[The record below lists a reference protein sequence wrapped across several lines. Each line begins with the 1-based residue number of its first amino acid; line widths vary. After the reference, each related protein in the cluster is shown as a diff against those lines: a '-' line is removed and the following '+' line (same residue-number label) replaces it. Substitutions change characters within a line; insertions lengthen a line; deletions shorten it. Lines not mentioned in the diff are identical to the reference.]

1 MRTAHKSSVSMDQAV
16 PSMPRLRTGARV
28 QVVAPASAPREAA
41 SYIAGI
47 AALESEWTLTGAY
60 CPTPPHGYL
69 AMPDTERTTQLQR
82 ALTAPDVDAV
92 LCARGGYGAMRL
104 LSHLDWNAIARATP
118 RWIIGYSDITALQLA
133 CWTHLRWPSL
143 SGPVV
148 TEWAQLPSAMRND
161 VFGATGPDVYTPT
174 WYDDTRPTP
183 WTTGLAEG
191 PLLGGTLSVL
201 TRLLGTPH
209 MPDLT
214 GAVLLLEDVQEPPY
228 AVDRML
234 MHLELAG
241 VLDQLAG
248 ALLGQFSVPESV
260 SEPTLSMETVLR
272 EYFANRSYPVLAN
285 VPYGHLLPRTIW
297 PLGPPVRLD
306 TSTNAISV
314 MCYPSGMPDADRNGG
329 ADLA

>member
-1 MRTAHKSSVSMDQAV
+1 MDHAV
-16 PSMPRLRTGARV
+16 PSTPRLRAGARV

-47 AALESEWTLTGAY
+47 AALEAEWTLTEAY
-60 CPTPPHGYL
+60 CPTLPHGYL
-69 AMPDTERTTQLQR
+69 SMPDAERAAQLQR
-82 ALTAPDVDAV
+82 ALTAPDVEAV

-104 LSHLDWNAIARATP
+104 LPHLDWNAIARATP
-118 RWIIGYSDITALQLA
+118 RWVIGYSDITALQLA

-161 VFGATGPDVYTPT
+161 VFGATGSDAYTPT
-174 WYDDTRPTP
+174 WYGDASPMP
-183 WTTGLAEG
+183 WATGTATG

-214 GAVLLLEDVQEPPY
+214 GAILLLEDVQEPPY

-234 MHLELAG
+234 MHLQLAG
-241 VLDQLAG
+241 VLDPLAG
-248 ALLGQFSVPESV
+248 AILGQFSVPESV
-260 SEPTLSMETVLR
+260 SEPTLSMETVIR
-272 EYFANRSYPVLAN
+272 DYFADRPYPVLAN
-285 VPYGHLLPRTIW
+285 VPYGHLLPRTTW
-297 PLGPPVRLD
+297 PLGAPVRLD
-306 TSTNAISV
+306 VSTDAISV
-314 MCYPSGMPDADRNGG
+314 VCYPGGRSDEAGDGAADP
-329 ADLA
+329 A